1 MYCSKCGK
9 EIKEGAKFCGA
20 CGTEQPNVGASAQK
34 PPLLQT
40 PNTNTPNSSAPSA
53 ARGSGK
59 IDTTLIK
66 VLLLAGMLCFFLPF
80 VMVSCSGEQ
89 AECSGFE
96 MMIGGSTQESSEYYD
111 ADFAPNIF
119 LIGALVLGVIALIH
133 LFMSNLKSSD
143 MLISAGLSMGAAF
156 MLVLCKSTFWSYY
169 EELQDVRGYLQVDFE
184 YGWVLSLLAFGGAGL
199 LALFLY
205 ILHKQQPLGQ
215 AVSPPPEVHSNAG
228 NTPTDEVRQQE

>member
-1 MYCSKCGK
+1 MYCNKCGK
-9 EIKEGAKFCGA
+9 ELKDGAKFCGA
-20 CGTEQPNVGASAQK
+20 CGAEQPNVSVPAK
-34 PPLLQT
+34 TPPRLQT
-40 PNTNTPNSSAPSA
+40 PNNDTPNNDAPSA

-89 AECSGFE
+89 VECSGFE
-96 MMIGGSTQESSEYYD
+96 IMMGGSSPESSEYYD

-133 LFMSNLKSSD
+133 LFMSNLKAGD
-143 MLISAGLSMGAAF
+143 LLISTGLSMGAAF
-156 MLVLCKSTFWSYY
+156 MLILCKSTFWSYY
-169 EELQDVRGYLQVDFE
+169 EDLQEVRGYLQVDFE
-184 YGWVLSLLAFGGAGL
+184 YGWVLSLLAFGAAGL

-215 AVSPPPEVHSNAG
+215 AVSPPPKVQPNEGS
-228 NTPTDEVRQQE
+228 TPNNEAR